1 MSATSIQAWLLA
13 ALLAAT
19 AHLQAGPAAAPPTAA
34 HEVNLLWL
42 GSSSTPPQLI
52 RFFGEMLE
60 ADGSHQV
67 GWSEKVAGYFN
78 TAYLVV
84 HGEKLDRNVG
94 NGKPLAEVVAAIER
108 EGRQRR
114 LDYAIIQIRHHTAMY
129 PEVAAKASVYLGPL
143 CAAVRAAGAKPIFY
157 VAPGFK
163 NQARQR
169 PLTELVARLARENDA
184 RVAWGTET
192 LLEVIATKGAEQVQN
207 RKAGDAGHVGP
218 LGNYAY
224 ACALYCAVT
233 GKSPVGHP
241 LRRITTTSWKVRF
254 GDDIPDDGQVY
265 ETVISDADARF
276 IQEAAWRI
284 HQALS
289 PAAPPAPQAGDGRP
303 GLENPGE
310 GMSTY
315 GTID

>member
-1 MSATSIQAWLLA
+1 MSPTSVKAWLLA

-19 AHLQAGPAAAPPTAA
+19 ARVQAEPAAAPAA
-34 HEVNLLWL
+34 APREVNLLWL

-52 RFFGEMLE
+52 RFFNEMLA
-60 ADGSHQV
+60 ADGRHTV
-67 GWSEKVAGYFN
+67 GWSDKAGGYFN

-84 HGEKLDRNVG
+84 HGEKLARNVG
-94 NGKPLAEVVAAIER
+94 NGKPLAEVLGVVAQEAAR
-108 EGRQRR
+108 RR
-114 LDYAIIQIRHHTAMY
+114 LDFVIIQLRHHTAMY
-129 PEVAAKASVYLGPL
+129 PDVAAKASDYLGPL
-143 CAAVRAAGAKPIFY
+143 CAAVRAAGAVPVLY

-169 PLTELVARLARENDA
+169 PLTELAARLARENGA

-192 LLEVIATKGAEQVQN
+192 LLEVAAAKGAGHVQN
-207 RKAGDAGHVGP
+207 RQAGDAGHVGP

-224 ACALYCAVT
+224 ACALYCAIA
-233 GKSPVGHP
+233 GESPVGHP

-254 GDDIPDDGQVY
+254 GDDIPDDAHVY
-265 ETVISDADARF
+265 ETVIADDDARF

-289 PAAPPAPQAGDGRP
+289 PAAAPPPQAGDGKP
-303 GLENPGE
+303 GPGNP
-310 GMSTY
+310 
-315 GTID
+315 